1 MDRLSLIFFF
11 SSSFLFLFL
20 LFLSWSRFYGVVSQ
34 LRGKML
40 DAASTLR
47 FSLIEAYFLDERHA
61 SSISYCTDPRST
73 ASLSAYTGVTCSLPD
88 ASSGSGFELA
98 FSEYSSEVAQ
108 ASSQVTAAST
118 VQLTFLFSKQDVV
131 YQTTVSAKLSVFQ
144 ILSSVL
150 ATVVSL
156 LSVFMSVFAFSEQH
170 LLRRLKWSSGPY
182 DAPVHIVSE
191 AERVVEEAARRK
203 RLQKS
208 AAIAAV
214 AAGGGQPSSPRKITV
229 QSAYETGADA
239 GAGAGA
245 SSAAPLASPSQ
256 TGSAA
261 WMRLDPDVQQMLHS
275 HNGATAGT
283 ASSPS
288 GSSAT
293 ALAQEVRELRA
304 AQQAERA
311 QTAALLAQ
319 MQAQLAALQLR
330 GPHAHAS
337 TVPPRSLRRASDD
350 NDDDDDAGVLP
361 SPSGGFGGGDGGAT
375 AVSPYPAPSLSPVPD
390 SASSPASP
398 ASGANATGQGLFRR
412 TSARSPS
419 DAFDRDARQGQAD
432 EGVQLAELDAPR
444 IGDDSDDSGL
454 PGQVESQQAL

>member
-1 MDRLSLIFFF
+1 
-11 SSSFLFLFL
+11 
-20 LFLSWSRFYGVVSQ
+20 
-34 LRGKML
+34 ML

-108 ASSQVTAAST
+108 VSSQVTASST

-156 LSVFMSVFAFSEQH
+156 LSVFMSVFALSEQH
-170 LLRRLKWSSGPY
+170 ILRRLKWSSGPY
-182 DAPVHIVSE
+182 DAPVHFVGE
-191 AERVVEEAARRK
+191 AERIVEEQARRK

-208 AAIAAV
+208 ATIAAL

-229 QSAYETGADA
+229 QAAYETGADVDV

-261 WMRLDPDVQQMLHS
+261 WMRLEPDVQQLLHS

-283 ASSPS
+283 AASPS
-288 GSSAT
+288 GSSAA

-319 MQAQLAALQLR
+319 MQAQLAALQSQR
-330 GPHAHAS
+330 PPVHVS
-337 TVPPRSLRRASDD
+337 TLPARSLRRASDD
-350 NDDDDDAGVLP
+350 DDDDEAGVLP
-361 SPSGGFGGGDGGAT
+361 SPSGGFGGGDADVT
-375 AVSPYPAPSLSPVPD
+375 SPVPD
-390 SASSPASP
+390 SASSPVSP
-398 ASGANATGQGLFRR
+398 ANGANPTGQGLFRR
-412 TSARSPS
+412 TSVRVPS
-419 DAFDRDARQGQAD
+419 GAFDHDAHQGQAD

-454 PGQVESQQAL
+454 PGQVESQLAL